1 MKEKFAELFEY
12 NHKMNMELIKLI
24 GSHDAQVS
32 EKTFLLLSH
41 IINAHQIWN
50 SRIIQRNEFGV
61 WQLNDWN
68 TVAALNNSNFTD
80 TLYILSS
87 EDLNRIVT
95 YKTSTGV
102 VFENKLD
109 DILFH
114 IINHSTYHRAQIAT
128 ECRNSG
134 ITPLLS
140 DYIMYKRL

>member
-1 MKEKFAELFEY
+1 MKEKLKELFDYTFAMNSKVIELVN
-12 NHKMNMELIKLI
+12 NHSTQL
-24 GSHDAQVS
+24 S

-50 SRIIQRNEFGV
+50 SRIIQRMEFGV
-61 WQLNDWN
+61 WQLNDLN
-68 TVAALNNSNFTD
+68 AITALNNSNFTD
-80 TLYILSS
+80 TEQILAF
-87 EDLNRIVT
+87 EDLNRIIS
-95 YKTSTGV
+95 YKTSKGV

-134 ITPLLS
+134 IPPLLT